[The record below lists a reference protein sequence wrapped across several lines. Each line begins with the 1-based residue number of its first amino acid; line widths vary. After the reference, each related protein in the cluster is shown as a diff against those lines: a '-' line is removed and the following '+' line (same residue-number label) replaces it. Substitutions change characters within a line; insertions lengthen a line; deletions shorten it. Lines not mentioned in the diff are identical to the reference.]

1 MRFEWDPRKAG
12 INLAKHGVSFEE
24 ASSVFGDPLA
34 VTIRDPLHS
43 IGEARFVT
51 LGQSS
56 KGLVVVVV
64 HTDRDVIRIIS
75 ARRAT
80 PRERRK
86 YGEQS

>member
-1 MRFEWDPRKAG
+1 MRFEWDPRKAA

-43 IGEARFVT
+43 SGEVRFVT

-56 KGLVVVVV
+56 KGHVVVVV

-80 PRERRK
+80 PRERRE